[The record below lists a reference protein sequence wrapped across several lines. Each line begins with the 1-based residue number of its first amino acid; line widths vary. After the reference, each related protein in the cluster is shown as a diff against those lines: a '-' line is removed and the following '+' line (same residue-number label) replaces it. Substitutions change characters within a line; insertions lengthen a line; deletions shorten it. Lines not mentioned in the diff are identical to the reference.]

1 MGIGEYGEA
10 VGLSV
15 SALRFYDRVDVLV
28 PADVDARTGYRRYRV
43 DQLDTGRL
51 VARLRRIGVGVAD
64 LRTLTGD
71 AARDKQA
78 AAQILDRHLER
89 LEAGLRDA
97 RAELERIRSTLGL
110 PLTSEDLFR
119 RTAIVSAL
127 EMAAADLLHALDAVM
142 FTLPDEGRD
151 PDVEMVVFELE
162 ADTLTAFGTDRYR
175 MAACTIPCLL
185 RAGEAPTSFAVSA
198 RDARG
203 LRDKIRDCDALE
215 VAITA
220 TSVTLAAGGEP
231 VAVLDRIT
239 GPVPDLKRISHRS
252 TDDQWLSAGSAELI
266 SLLSDPRFSVTDELS
281 GTRVAY
287 LADDPDRAGELT
299 LLRTQHAAE
308 PRAVP
313 VNAQY
318 LLDAINAG
326 PQGRLDVTL
335 RGQHPLAI
343 RFGSDPT
350 MTSIV
355 MPRRD

>member
-28 PADVDARTGYRRYRV
+28 PADVDARTGYRRYRF

-64 LRTLTGD
+64 LRTLTGV
-71 AARDKQA
+71 AAQDKQA
-78 AAQILDRHLER
+78 AAQILDRHLQR

-127 EMAAADLLHALDAVM
+127 EMAAVDLVHALDAVM

-151 PDVEMVVFELE
+151 PDAEMVVFELE
-162 ADTLTAFGTDRYR
+162 ADTLTAFATDRHR
-175 MAACTIPCLL
+175 MAACTVPCLL

-198 RDARG
+198 QDARD
-203 LRDKIRDCDALE
+203 LRDKIRDCDTLK

-220 TSVTLAAGGEP
+220 TSVSLAAGEP

-239 GPVPDLKRISHRS
+239 GPVPDLKRIAHRS
-252 TDDQWLSAGSAELI
+252 TDEPWLSADSTELI

-287 LADDPDRAGELT
+287 LADDPDRTGKLT

-308 PRAVP
+308 QRAVP

-318 LLDAINAG
+318 LLDAIKAG

-350 MTSIV
+350 TTSIV
-355 MPRRD
+355 MPRRG